1 MTTPITTTFIARGK
15 ADKTTGEITEI
26 KMIVDMEA
34 KSDFKSITGDDIN
47 KIQNEG
53 KSTTNNNIIFV
64 TSKDAAEVGTLLDNE
79 NDLIAQ
85 DKALA
90 SKYNSST
97 YFTGGERRSRR
108 SNHSKRA
115 GRKQRNKSRR
125 I

>member
-1 MTTPITTTFIARGK
+1 MSETTFIAKGK
-15 ADKTTGEITEI
+15 ANKTTGEITEI

-34 KSDFKSITGDDIN
+34 KSEFTGITGEDIN
-47 KIQNEG
+47 KIVNEG

-64 TSKDAAEVGTLLDNE
+64 TTKEATSVGNLLIDDA
-79 NDLIAQ
+79 DLIAPG
-85 DKALA
+85 KELV
-90 SKYNSST
+90 SKYDTSSG
-97 YFTGGERRSRR
+97 FVGGERRSRR

>member
-1 MTTPITTTFIARGK
+1 MSETTTFIAKGK
-15 ADKTTGEITEI
+15 ANKTTGVITEI

-34 KSDFKSITGDDIN
+34 KSDFKNITGDDIN

-64 TSKDAAEVGTLLDNE
+64 ASTDATSVGTLLNSDA
-79 NDLIAQ
+79 DLIAQ

-90 SKYNSST
+90 SKYNNTSNG
-97 YFTGGERRSRR
+97 FAGGERRSRR

>member
-1 MTTPITTTFIARGK
+1 MSSATTTFIAKGK
-15 ADKTTGEITEI
+15 ANNTGEITEI

-34 KSDFKSITGDDIN
+34 KTEFKRITGEDIN
-47 KIQNEG
+47 TIPNEG

-64 TSKDAAEVGTLLDNE
+64 TTKEATSVGKFLDGDS
-79 NDLIAQ
+79 DLIAQ
-85 DKALA
+85 GKTLET
-90 SKYNSST
+90 KYTDNDN
-97 YFTGGERRSRR
+97 TGGERRSRR

>member
-1 MTTPITTTFIARGK
+1 MSETTFIAKGK
-15 ADKTTGEITEI
+15 ANKTTGEITEI

-34 KSDFKSITGDDIN
+34 KSEFTGITGEDI
-47 KIQNEG
+47 KQIVNEG

-64 TSKDAAEVGTLLDNE
+64 ASKDATSVGTLLTDDD
-79 NDLIAQ
+79 DLIAPN
-85 DKALA
+85 KALA
-90 SKYNSST
+90 SKYNTSSG
-97 YFTGGERRSRR
+97 FVGGERRSRR